1 MTAKLHHALL
11 AAVLAVAGCGAS
23 STRPAADDPYAVQV
37 GAAGSATCPSTSA
50 SANATGAAA
59 TNNLRGR
66 QGLSPVRPNA
76 QLARVA
82 AQHACDMA
90 QRGRMT
96 HIGSTTTGPGARL
109 RAAGYQPRITAENI
123 AAGPFNLTRVL
134 GEWNASPGHVANIML
149 PQISD
154 FGIGEA
160 ISADG
165 RTRYWAAV
173 YAAPG

>member
-1 MTAKLHHALL
+1 MKNAPIALTVLFACTL
-11 AAVLAVAGCGAS
+11 AACGTPRS
-23 STRPAADDPYAVQV
+23 GSGADDPYAVQV
-37 GAAGSATCPSTSA
+37 GDAGGATCLATSA

-59 TNNLRGR
+59 TNALRGQR
-66 QGLSPVRPNA
+66 GLSPVRPNP

-82 AQHACDMA
+82 AAHACDMA

-96 HIGSTTTGPGARL
+96 HIGSTTSGPGARL

-123 AAGPFNLTRVL
+123 AAGPYNLTRVL
-134 GEWNASPGHVANIML
+134 GEWNASSGHVANIVL
-149 PQISD
+149 PQISE

-160 ISADG
+160 VGADG

-173 YAAPG
+173 YAAPR